1 MRAVTTG
8 EWIDA
13 LRSGDYEQGVGTLN
27 RDGKFCCIGVLCDL
41 IDPDGWTNVRDVDP
55 QGTYFATDDKT
66 MVFGSTMAVT
76 TPPYEIFKDLKF
88 AFELDLIKMND
99 HEGASFTEIA
109 EKIEETWGRDR
120 VIGQRFVEKY
130 RLEGQQD
137 NDSTS

>member
-1 MRAVTTG
+1 
-8 EWIDA
+8 
-13 LRSGDYEQGVGTLN
+13 TLN

-55 QGTYFATDDKT
+55 QGKYFTTDDKT

-76 TPPYEIFKDLKF
+76 TPPYEIFKDLKL